1 MGCATS
7 TITSFALIF
16 SELSWRCWIC
26 RWFPE
31 IIGENGLFYLFLY
44 LYFAFSFEV
53 FIFAKKDTMG
63 NWSEKQIV
71 KQEAKEKDKI
81 RKENLAKYF
90 YDLSKLSFAG
100 LVIGVIIPLY
110 GDFTNENNWY
120 SICTGL
126 ILTILS
132 ALFANKILR

>member
-1 MGCATS
+1 
-7 TITSFALIF
+7 
-16 SELSWRCWIC
+16 
-26 RWFPE
+26 
-31 IIGENGLFYLFLY
+31 
-44 LYFAFSFEV
+44 
-53 FIFAKKDTMG
+53 MG

-132 ALFANKILR
+132 ALFANKILERLWMHLVLYLQSE